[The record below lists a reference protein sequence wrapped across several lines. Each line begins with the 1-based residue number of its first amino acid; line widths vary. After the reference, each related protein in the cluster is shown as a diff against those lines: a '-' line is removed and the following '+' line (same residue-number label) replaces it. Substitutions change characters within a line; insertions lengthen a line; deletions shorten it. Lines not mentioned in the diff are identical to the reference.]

1 MDRPEILKTLIDQLE
16 DATETHRLCQQNF
29 LTMMQDIP
37 SGLPHP
43 DGVQRI
49 ENASSECAH
58 ALRRMRTAR
67 TRLQLF
73 QDYGFVPN
81 DLK

>member
-1 MDRPEILKTLIDQLE
+1 MERREILKTLLDQLAE
-16 DATETHRLCQQNF
+16 ATETHRLHQQYFQVVVN
-29 LTMMQDIP
+29 DIP

-49 ENASSECAH
+49 ANASTECAH
-58 ALRRMRTAR
+58 ARARMRTAR
-67 TRLQLF
+67 LRLQLYK
-73 QDYGFVPN
+73 DYGFVPN

>member
-1 MDRPEILKTLIDQLE
+1 MERGEILKTLLDQLAE
-16 DATETHRLCQQNF
+16 ATETHRLHQQYFQVVVN
-29 LTMMQDIP
+29 DIP

-49 ENASSECAH
+49 AKASAECAH
-58 ALRRMRTAR
+58 ARERQRLAR
-67 TRLQLF
+67 TRLKLF